1 MRNPALFCSV
11 LLLSAPLAHAEALLQ
26 TPIVISL
33 ADTAAQKAKLQTVK
47 IAPAT
52 ELPISA
58 NSSAKP
64 AESKGFFKRLFSRSE
79 TDSAAS
85 VESTETASDWR
96 SKQEQRAQARDRKK
110 VPRYFDD
117 HFKKYSKHY
126 FGIGTD
132 WRWFQAQAMVE
143 SEMKPAVRS
152 NSGAMG
158 LMQIMPKTFQEI
170 RSRNPHLK
178 DPFDPH
184 FSIAAGIYYNRQLY
198 DAWSSIDNEDD
209 RRRFM
214 FASYNAGLGNV
225 KRAAKRAGN
234 PVNYSA
240 LEPALSAGPRH
251 YLVKIERERKKLSN

>member
-1 MRNPALFCSV
+1 MRKPVLCSALF
-11 LLLSAPLAHAEALLQ
+11 LSTQVAHAEAPPQ

-33 ADTAAQKAKLQTVK
+33 ADTAAQKAKVQTAKTV
-47 IAPAT
+47 PAT
-52 ELPISA
+52 QLPVSVD
-58 NSSAKP
+58 SSKP
-64 AESKGFFKRLFSRSE
+64 VESKGFFKRLFSRAEPEPAEVTESIDASE
-79 TDSAAS
+79 S
-85 VESTETASDWR
+85 WR
-96 SKQEQRAQARDRKK
+96 SKLEQRELARGRKK
-110 VPRYFDD
+110 TSTHFDD

-158 LMQIMPKTFQEI
+158 LMQIMPKTFHEI

-184 FSIAAGIYYNRQLY
+184 FNIAAGIYYNRQLY
-198 DAWSSIDNEDD
+198 NAWSGIDNEDD

-214 FASYNAGLGNV
+214 FASYNAGLGNI

-234 PVNYSA
+234 PSSYAS
-240 LEPALSAGPRH
+240 LEPALSPGPRH